1 MQDTAL
7 LLKNI
12 FSLMTDP
19 AKESLSGADVLIEAG
34 VVRKIAPKGGLNAP
48 QGARTIDC
56 SRHVVVPGF
65 VNTHHHFYQTLTRNH
80 PAVQNAELFDWLKF
94 LYNVWKYIDEDA
106 VYYSS
111 MLAMGELLK
120 TGCTCSTDHHYL
132 YPRGFSGD
140 LMGLQ
145 FAAADQLGMRFSPTR
160 GSMSLSQKDG
170 GLPPDSVVQTADQI
184 LEDSERVIKLYHD
197 PSPMAMHKIVLA
209 PCSPFSVTKELMRDS
224 ARLARRYGV
233 RLHTHLAETRDEND
247 FCIQMYGKRPVSLM
261 QECELIGPDV
271 FYAHGIHFNN
281 EELKILAG
289 AGAHI
294 AHCPSSNMRLG
305 SGICRVQEM
314 LGLGINVGI
323 AVDGSAS
330 NDSSDMLGEV
340 RNALLLQRV
349 EKGAAAL
356 TARQAFAMA
365 SENGAKLLN
374 FGKVGRLEEGWAA
387 DAAIFDVH
395 TLAYAGSLSDP
406 VAALLFCGY
415 DHSTDYTIVNGKVV
429 VDQRR
434 LVGFD
439 EGELTVKA
447 NAISARLMA
456 RAGRKEVV

>member
-1 MQDTAL
+1 MQEHAL

-12 FSLMTDP
+12 HCLMTDP
-19 AKESLSGADVLIEAG
+19 AKAALFGADLLMEGGI
-34 VVRKIAPKGGLNAP
+34 VRKVAPKGGLQAP
-48 QGARTIDC
+48 QGGRTIDC
-56 SRHVVVPGF
+56 SRHVVIPGF

-111 MLAMGELLK
+111 LLAMGELLK
-120 TGCTCSTDHHYL
+120 TGCTTSTDHHYL

-145 FAAADQLGMRFSPTR
+145 FAAADTLGMRFSPTR
-160 GSMSLSQKDG
+160 GSMSLSVKDG
-170 GLPPDSVVQTADQI
+170 GLPPDSVVQTADEI
-184 LEDSERVIKLYHD
+184 LADSERVIQMYHD
-197 PSPMAMHKIVLA
+197 NHPQAMHKIVLA

-224 ARLARRYGV
+224 ARLARKYGV

-247 FCIQMYGKRPVSLM
+247 YCLQMYGKRPVALM

-271 FYAHGIHFNN
+271 FYAHGIHFND
-281 EELKILAG
+281 EELRILSA

-305 SGICRVQEM
+305 SGICRVKEM
-314 LGLGINVGI
+314 LELGINVGV

-330 NDSSDMLGEV
+330 NDASDMLGEV

-349 EKGAAAL
+349 EKGADAL
-356 TARQAFAMA
+356 TARQAFTMA
-365 SENGAKLLN
+365 SENGAKMLN
-374 FGKVGRLEEGWAA
+374 FGQVGRLDEGWAA
-387 DAAIFDVH
+387 DAAVFDVH
-395 TLAYAGSLSDP
+395 TLPYAGSLSDP
-406 VAALLFCGY
+406 VAALLFCGC
-415 DHSTDYTIVNGKVV
+415 DHSTDYTIVQGKVV
-429 VDQRR
+429 VDQKR

-439 EGELTVKA
+439 EEELAAKA
-447 NAISARLMA
+447 NLISARLMA
-456 RAGRKEVV
+456 KAEKKEVV

>member
-1 MQDTAL
+1 MQETTL
-7 LLKNI
+7 LLQNI

-19 AKESLSGADVLIEAG
+19 AKDTLRGADMLIEHG
-34 VVRKIAPKGGLNAP
+34 VVKKIEPKGGLKAP

-56 SRHVVVPGF
+56 SRHVVIPGF

-145 FAAADQLGMRFSPTR
+145 FAAADQLGMGFSPTR

-184 LEDSERVIKLYHD
+184 LYDSERVIKLYHD
-197 PSPMAMHKIVLA
+197 VSPMAMHKIVLA

-224 ARLARRYGV
+224 ARLARKYGV

-247 FCIQMYGKRPVSLM
+247 FCIQMYGKRPVALM

-271 FYAHGIHFNN
+271 FYAHGIHFNDD
-281 EELKILAG
+281 ELRILAE

-314 LGLGINVGI
+314 LDMGINVGI

-356 TARQAFAMA
+356 TARQAFTMA

-374 FGKVGRLEEGWAA
+374 FGNVGRLEEGWAA

-395 TLAYAGSLSDP
+395 TLPYAGSLSDP

-429 VDQRR
+429 VDQKR

-439 EGELTVKA
+439 EGELTSKA

-456 RAGRKEVV
+456 SSARKEVV